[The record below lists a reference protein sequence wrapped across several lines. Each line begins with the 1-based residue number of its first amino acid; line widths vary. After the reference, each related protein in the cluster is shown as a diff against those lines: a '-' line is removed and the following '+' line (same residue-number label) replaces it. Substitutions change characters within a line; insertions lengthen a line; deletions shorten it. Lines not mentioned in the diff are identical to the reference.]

1 MSLRRFSELALKWHT
16 LSYIVC
22 SECSTGATTVTE
34 LTELSSPGGESP
46 CFDFGGAIIQF
57 SISGSNYQSF
67 LNPPS
72 WAAQLTIITMR
83 IKVIVICC
91 IWNFFWKKQGLASKG
106 VFLKGFCLEEIEMSY
121 NSEWGEEEME
131 DEERW
136 IPQNEED
143 GIFKMRKRDGRW
155 NWTSIIS
162 GDWPDWQDGSQ
173 QSVSDSIS
181 LFPYF
186 VIVQP
191 SLLAPLYSKYLLHI
205 LTVKPPRYGVTLK
218 QLRELMESRG
228 YDGVQKVTNSYFPNI
243 SQYFSIATINS
254 A

>member
-1 MSLRRFSELALKWHT
+1 MFNGGHDSNWTHRALK
-16 LSYIVC
+16 
-22 SECSTGATTVTE
+22 
-34 LTELSSPGGESP
+34 PGWWKS
-46 CFDFGGAIIQF
+46 CFDFGGAILQF
-57 SISGSNYQSF
+57 SISGSIYQSF

-72 WAAQLTIITMR
+72 WAAQLTIITLR

-91 IWNFFWKKQGLASKG
+91 IWNLFLKKKQGLALKG

-191 SLLAPLYSKYLLHI
+191 LLLAPLCSKYLLHI
-205 LTVKPPRYGVTLK
+205 YSLSNRPDMGSPSNSS
-218 QLRELMESRG
+218 ESSWRAG
-228 YDGVQKVTNSYFPNI
+228 ATTESKRWPIRTFLIFLNI
-243 SQYFSIATINS
+243 SQ
-254 A
+254 